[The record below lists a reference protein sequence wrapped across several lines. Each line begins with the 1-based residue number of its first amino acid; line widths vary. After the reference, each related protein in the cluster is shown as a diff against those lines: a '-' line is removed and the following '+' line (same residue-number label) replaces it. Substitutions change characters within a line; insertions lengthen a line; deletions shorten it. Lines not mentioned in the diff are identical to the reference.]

1 MNPTVLI
8 TEFLKRVLRDEK
20 KKKTVCPKSPSECSD
35 RNQ

>member
-20 KKKTVCPKSPSECSD
+20 KTVCPKSPSECSD
-35 RNQ
+35 SNH